1 MWLPFELDDHC
12 GLFATHEDGDG
23 TVLDFDGRL
32 RFADGRDLE
41 LVGVRHAFCYVPGTR
56 RLRDGEFTLLDADG
70 GERSYRFLVTDRGL
84 RTVVD
89 LRAATEVR
97 EAPGGWTERGV
108 STVHCPLPLGGAA
121 PIPGLDVELVAVYLG
136 FLERDP
142 APLLAALDVLLD
154 PGRHPALVHCA
165 AGKDRTGVVSAI
177 LLALL
182 GVPRPVIAADFAL
195 TATRI
200 DRVFDRLSAS
210 AFYRQRLAEV
220 SDATRAAEPA
230 TILAFLAAVDE
241 RHGGLERWLTAHR
254 IDAAT
259 LERFRAAL
267 LER

>member
-1 MWLPFELDDHC
+1 MGPTACADRFVALAGADNVRDLGGLP
-12 GLFATHEDGDG
+12 ARDGAR
-23 TVLDFDGRL
+23 TRRGRL
-32 RFADGRDLE
+32 LRGE
-41 LVGVRHAFCYVPGTR
+41 LTPFLTEPDVE
-56 RLRDGEFTLLDADG
+56 L
-70 GERSYRFLVTDRGL
+70 LVTDRGL

-267 LER
+267 LVLP